1 MLGFSGF
8 SSQLVGVVKRFAD
21 RQQDFA
27 SDVKAEQAMHGIA
40 PTAWQSFARPVKR
53 AVKRSVER
61 TVKRSVRLVGLVV
74 IALLVTNCHQ
84 GWCAPGQN
92 LGGKPT
98 AISAAP
104 SNNSGVVSPDNF
116 QLPIRLGYSAASKF
130 PEIIAK
136 LFCYCGCDQ
145 ANNHDSLLTCFRSD
159 HGADCQICQE
169 EAIVASQLASR
180 ACSLKEIQAKIE
192 SSFGKKYPF
201 KQPSA
206 ALKKYRE
213 GLAAKGIQIAIPAR
227 QANSSGSQG
236 AAQNLSGHK
245 PGACCADGEGKKKK

>member
-1 MLGFSGF
+1 MRLRSVMPGTANSG
-8 SSQLVGVVKRFAD
+8 KRFFY
-21 RQQDFA
+21 R
-27 SDVKAEQAMHGIA
+27 GIGV
-40 PTAWQSFARPVKR
+40 TLLFVF
-53 AVKRSVER
+53 
-61 TVKRSVRLVGLVV
+61 
-74 IALLVTNCHQ
+74 IALSMNCHR
-84 GWCAPGQN
+84 GWCSPRQG
-92 LGGKPT
+92 LGASPT

-116 QLPIRLGYSAASKF
+116 QLPIRLGYSAAAKF
-130 PEIIAK
+130 PGIVAK

-180 ACSLKEIQAKIE
+180 SCSLKEIQAKIE

-206 ALKKYRE
+206 TLKKYRE
-213 GLAAKGIQIAIPAR
+213 GLAAQGIPIAVPSRLAG
-227 QANSSGSQG
+227 AGGSQSAG
-236 AAQNLSGHK
+236 QSVGGHK
-245 PGACCADGEGKKKK
+245 PGACCAESEGKKK

>member
-1 MLGFSGF
+1 M
-8 SSQLVGVVKRFAD
+8 
-21 RQQDFA
+21 
-27 SDVKAEQAMHGIA
+27 
-40 PTAWQSFARPVKR
+40 
-53 AVKRSVER
+53 
-61 TVKRSVRLVGLVV
+61 
-74 IALLVTNCHQ
+74 
-84 GWCAPGQN
+84 
-92 LGGKPT
+92 

-116 QLPIRLGYSAASKF
+116 QLPIRLGYSAAAKF
-130 PEIIAK
+130 PDIISK

-180 ACSLKEIQAKIE
+180 SCSLKEIQAKIE

-206 ALKKYRE
+206 YLKKYRE
-213 GLAAKGIQIAIPAR
+213 GLAAQGIPIAVPSRLGGAG
-227 QANSSGSQG
+227 GSQSAGQG
-236 AAQNLSGHK
+236 ASGHK
-245 PGACCADGEGKKKK
+245 PGACCAESEGKKK